1 MFRCCMSV
9 SKVEDPKVPVS
20 VKTNEDPIIDAAK
33 AAVEN
38 LEDADANASAVVVA
52 DADAEVGAKEIEE
65 IITNMP
71 NPHNDLELGAVCRDF
86 MTLDAIICTVVVVS
100 FVSFFASLTAHV
112 PKEEEC
118 VLEGF

>member
-1 MFRCCMSV
+1 MSV

-33 AAVEN
+33 AAVDS
-38 LEDADANASAVVVA
+38 LEKDAVADAEGDVVA
-52 DADAEVGAKEIEE
+52 DGDAKEIEE